1 MSSRVLA
8 ERYELLEKIG
18 DGGMAVVYKARD
30 RLLNRYVAVKIL
42 KPEFSKDYKFIE
54 SFRRESQAAASMTHP
69 HIVNIYD
76 VGREG
81 NINYIVMELIEG
93 KTLSALIQE
102 KGALKP
108 RDAVIITRQI
118 ASALSHAHKNHI
130 IHRDVKPHNI
140 LLTADGTAKIADF
153 GIAKA
158 VNSGTI
164 INGDDAVMGSVHYFS
179 PEQARGGYVD
189 EKSDIYSLGIVLYEM
204 LTGQVPFDAENPVAV
219 AMKHMNEEM
228 IPPSALVPDIP
239 PEVEAI
245 VLKATDKYQTNRYKS
260 ADEMLEALNK
270 ANLSSIGIYGGFGRS
285 KNLDTSGSTNNRQ
298 GDGNSAISEEVSTEV
313 TEAGVKSGK
322 NGKGSKGKKK
332 IRINKVK
339 VAAVI
344 LALLVALP
352 ASQLILSVIEKGT
365 APKEVTVP
373 SLVGMTFE
381 EAEAEL
387 DEVGLKIEL
396 AGEVASAEYAE
407 GLIVSQDPLA
417 DMVVKTGKTVRVNIS
432 KGLEENTIPSVIGRT
447 LSDAVFLLESYGYV
461 KGSVSEEFS
470 EMPIGVIIRQFPTGG
485 SAAEAGTRVDLVVS
499 KGEEIVITTVP
510 SLFGMTLDEARSALE
525 REGLILSSEIQYAPS
540 NEYAE
545 GLICGQSVSPGLGV
559 DKGTSISV
567 TLSTGPDESA
577 GAGVVD
583 IPISYN
589 AAQNEVFY
597 LTVMVSDSAGV
608 TTPINYEQRIKSNGS
623 EVFSVSGNGQGSV
636 KIYFDNALVQEY
648 IVDFDSGVIL

>member
-54 SFRRESQAAASMTHP
+54 SFRRESQAAASMTYP